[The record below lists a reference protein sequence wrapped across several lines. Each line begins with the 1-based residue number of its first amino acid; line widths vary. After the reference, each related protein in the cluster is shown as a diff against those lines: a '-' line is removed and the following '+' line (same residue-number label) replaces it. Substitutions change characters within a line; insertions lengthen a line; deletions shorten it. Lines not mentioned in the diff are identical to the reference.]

1 MHESNIYIFN
11 TYWYDRCFQ
20 KAELHNLLL
29 GQGQELQLLL
39 LAFFNALLDDVTGEE
54 LKRREGMAD
63 LNGVNAAP
71 P

>member
-1 MHESNIYIFN
+1 MHEINFMIS
-11 TYWYDRCFQ
+11 THWYDWCFQ
-20 KAELHNLLL
+20 QAELHNLLL

-54 LKRREGMAD
+54 LKRREGVAD
-63 LNGVNAAP
+63 LHGVNAAP